1 MCDYIERQWLAF
13 CGGWGATLCADL
25 RLLMLTWLNQDADV
39 LYTRRCVCHSLCHD
53 HSSFLFEFRSRC
65 WVQHLLQPGRRDV
78 HMLLVQTDGYNL
90 RSLTTQQQT
99 EEVCLAA
106 VQQNGW
112 ALEFVCNQTKAIVD
126 AALNQQPGAK
136 CFCKDLNFY
145 SCMVDYIE
153 QQWLALCDV
162 NEWGSVLCRDL
173 RLLLLT
179 WLNQDHDV
187 LYARMCVPDA
197 PCDKHPRN
205 RSECWG
211 QHLLQPGRRDIHM
224 LLVQCNSF
232 ILCTLTKEQ
241 QTEEVCLA
249 AVGNGYVL
257 AWVHNQTKAVVD
269 AALNQDP
276 DAKRYV
282 WI

>member
-1 MCDYIERQWLAF
+1 
-13 CGGWGATLCADL
+13 
-25 RLLMLTWLNQDADV
+25 
-39 LYTRRCVCHSLCHD
+39 
-53 HSSFLFEFRSRC
+53 
-65 WVQHLLQPGRRDV
+65 
-78 HMLLVQTDGYNL
+78 
-90 RSLTTQQQT
+90 
-99 EEVCLAA
+99 
-106 VQQNGW
+106 
-112 ALEFVCNQTKAIVD
+112 
-126 AALNQQPGAK
+126 
-136 CFCKDLNFY
+136 
-145 SCMVDYIE
+145 MVDYIE

-173 RLLLLT
+173 RLLLHT

-269 AALNQDP
+269 AAVNQQP
-276 DAKRYV
+276 GAKYCV
-282 WI
+282 KI